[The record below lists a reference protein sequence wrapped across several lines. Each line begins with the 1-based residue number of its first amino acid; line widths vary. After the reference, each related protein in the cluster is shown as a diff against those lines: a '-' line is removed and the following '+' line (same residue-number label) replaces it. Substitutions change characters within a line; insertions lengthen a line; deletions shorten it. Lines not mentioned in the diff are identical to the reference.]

1 VSGGERDQPPRH
13 DRRRRLS
20 GLSRDFDHLL
30 NKARKTGLIRLRAGE
45 KRPREGRGRCK
56 EEASEKA
63 IEAAP
68 RLRSIEARRKT
79 SGRWKLRPPS
89 PRSSP
94 SRRRRTAAT
103 IVYRRTSLSSRHA

>member
-1 VSGGERDQPPRH
+1 ERDQPPRH

-20 GLSRDFDHLL
+20 GLSRDFDHLF
-30 NKARKTGLIRLRAGE
+30 NKARKKGLIRLRAGE
-45 KRPREGRGRCK
+45 KRGRCK
-56 EEASEKA
+56 AEANEKA

-68 RLRSIEARRKT
+68 RLRSIKARRKT
-79 SGRWKLRPPS
+79 SRRWKLRPPS

-103 IVYRRTSLSSRHA
+103 ILYRRTSL